1 MQFDTTRLHALHRTC
16 MCVYCK
22 FHEFLSSIQ
31 LIQLRLSRSKE
42 KKVENEREMHASREW
57 RLKIHKPNKI
67 LSLGIPIVVICIHK
81 KARFSFKL
89 SRKPVNGNK
98 TSHSRQAFRAH
109 IRPFPFSSG
118 QP

>member
-1 MQFDTTRLHALHRTC
+1 MHVCILQISRIFIKHTTD
-16 MCVYCK
+16 
-22 FHEFLSSIQ
+22 SIKVVPKQ
-31 LIQLRLSRSKE
+31 RE
-42 KKVENEREMHASREW
+42 KGRKRAW